1 MVYMSEI
8 IYLPV
13 SLGEAMDKLTI
24 LDIKQDRIKDSR
36 RNDVLVEYDLLYKKL
51 ESYISLYKQLY
62 ESMKKVNTTI
72 WDFMDDLRDGTLDE
86 QSYFTLCKKTVE
98 YNDIRF
104 RIKNKINTVSGSVLK
119 EQKGYKINSI
129 LVDISDSLIDIKNF
143 VKPIRYYACLYDQ
156 IVIRYSG
163 SSNFRST
170 FTDDP
175 TIIFVDNIDTSF
187 LFKETYTFT
196 KNEYTHDE
204 LLDLF
209 KIDDILIN
217 SIL

>member
-1 MVYMSEI
+1 MSDI

-36 RNDVLVEYDLLYKKL
+36 RNDVLVEYELLYKKL

-62 ESMKKVNTTI
+62 ESMKKVNASI
-72 WDFMDDLRDGTLDE
+72 WDFMDELRDGALDE
-86 QSYFTLCKKTVE
+86 PSYFTLCKKTIE

-104 RIKNKINTVSGSVLK
+104 RIKNKINTVSGSILK

-129 LVDISDSLIDIKNF
+129 LIDISDSLIDIKNF

-163 SSNFRST
+163 SSKLRST
-170 FTDDP
+170 FMDDP
-175 TIIFVDNIDTSF
+175 TIIFVDNIDTS
-187 LFKETYTFT
+187 LLYKETYTFT
-196 KNEYTHDE
+196 KNEYTHNE

-209 KIDDILIN
+209 KVDDALIN

>member
-1 MVYMSEI
+1 
-8 IYLPV
+8 
-13 SLGEAMDKLTI
+13 
-24 LDIKQDRIKDSR
+24 
-36 RNDVLVEYDLLYKKL
+36 
-51 ESYISLYKQLY
+51 
-62 ESMKKVNTTI
+62 MKKVNTTI

-163 SSNFRST
+163 SSSFRST

-175 TIIFVDNIDTSF
+175 TIIFVDNMDTSF
-187 LFKETYTFT
+187 LFKETYTFS
-196 KNEYTHDE
+196 KNEYTHNE

-209 KIDDILIN
+209 KIDDMLIN

>member
-1 MVYMSEI
+1 MSEI